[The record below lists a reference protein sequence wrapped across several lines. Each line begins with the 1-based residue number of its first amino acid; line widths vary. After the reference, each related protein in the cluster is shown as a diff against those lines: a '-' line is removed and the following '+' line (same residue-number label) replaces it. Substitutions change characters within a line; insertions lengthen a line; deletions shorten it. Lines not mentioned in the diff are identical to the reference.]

1 MHVGLPVIHT
11 GVVVFGNVVVPET
24 AGLELP
30 VLDELEAL
38 DSEDDREQEYI
49 CDKYDSFRV

>member
-24 AGLELP
+24 AGLELT